1 MGTQPAAR
9 LLAVAGTLVLA
20 ATAPGPAQGQAA
32 SVDALLTRVLTE
44 AHPQPYTLTADFT
57 TTTTLLLP
65 TGRVTVTAA
74 GTFLE
79 SRAATGEPRRR
90 KASLTKL
97 DIPLVLRPFSGFIRR
112 LITDLIEAEQ
122 KPGDYLPQ
130 QDVFIVEERPPDR
143 YLIGGVR
150 ADIVTEAMT
159 RYGQTAALRDPA
171 TRRAIARWLWS
182 PSQRASI
189 VRPGPGPYT
198 ITALV
203 DEGGLIHQLSL
214 SYDWGQVGNRISF
227 LMVGGRPFWREVV
240 SDTSFDMGG
249 MGRVDG
255 RMVLQVQ
262 NHCLN
267 CPPR

>member
-1 MGTQPAAR
+1 MGTRPAAR
-9 LLAVAGTLVLA
+9 LLAVLGTLALVA
-20 ATAPGPAQGQAA
+20 MSGPAQGQAV
-32 SVDALLTRVLTE
+32 SVDALLARMLTE
-44 AHPQPYTLTADFT
+44 ANPQPYTMTADFT
-57 TTTTLLLP
+57 TTTVLQLP
-65 TGRVTVTAA
+65 TGRVTVNAA
-74 GTFLE
+74 GTFVE
-79 SRAATGEPRRR
+79 SRTAAGEPRRR
-90 KASLTKL
+90 RVSIARL
-97 DIPLVLRPFSGFIRR
+97 DIPLLLRPFSGFIRR

-143 YLIGGVR
+143 YLVGGVR
-150 ADIVTEAMT
+150 ADIVTEVMT
-159 RYGQTAALRDPA
+159 RYGQAAAVRDPA

-182 PSQRASI
+182 PSQRAYI
-189 VRPGPGPYT
+189 VRPGPGPYM

-203 DEGGLIHQLSL
+203 DEGGLIHQLGL
-214 SYDWGQVGNRISF
+214 LYDWGQVGNRISF
-227 LMVGGRPFWREVV
+227 LMVGGRPFWSEVV

-262 NHCLN
+262 NHCFN